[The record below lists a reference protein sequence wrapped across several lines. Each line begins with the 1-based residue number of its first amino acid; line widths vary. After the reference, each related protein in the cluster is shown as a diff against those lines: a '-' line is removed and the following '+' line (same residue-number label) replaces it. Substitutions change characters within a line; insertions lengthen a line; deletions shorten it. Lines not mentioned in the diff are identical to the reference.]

1 MNLEIKKSFE
11 KDIARI
17 SDKKLLS
24 SIMGIIDLI
33 ETSGSL
39 RDIKNLKKIEGHDKH
54 YRIRIGDYRIG
65 LYVED
70 KTVFLVRFLHRRDV
84 YRYFP

>member
-1 MNLEIKKSFE
+1 MNLEIKKTFE
-11 KDIARI
+11 KDIASI
-17 SDKKLLS
+17 SDKKLLT
-24 SIMGIIDLI
+24 SITGLIDLI
-33 ETSGSL
+33 EKSGSL
-39 RDIKNLKKIEGHDKH
+39 REIKNLKKIEGHDKH

-65 LYVED
+65 LFVEE